1 MSELHINCPHCGS
14 SFQVM
19 VKGEPSSMMVFSCV
33 RCKTPL
39 MYYGGETAELDRDE
53 FAGLRKRLSKVLDVV
68 VSNDASVKEV
78 ADSLRRM
85 VDASNA
91 LAEERV
97 GQSGAGDGRG
107 DARGVAGDGDARGT
121 AGHGDARRA
130 VTITDE
136 ALEKLQ
142 KDLAEM
148 DAEKFLESL

>member
-33 RCKTPL
+33 KCKTPL
-39 MYYGGETAELDRDE
+39 MYYGGETAELDREE

-68 VSNDASVKEV
+68 ISNDSSVKDV

-91 LAEERV
+91 LAEEREEKREV
-97 GQSGAGDGRG
+97 SREGQSHA
-107 DARGVAGDGDARGT
+107 T
-121 AGHGDARRA
+121 A
-130 VTITDE
+130 ITDE
-136 ALEKLQ
+136 ALEQLQ
-142 KDLAEM
+142 KDPAEM
-148 DAEKFLESL
+148 DVDKVLESL

>member
-19 VKGEPSSMMVFSCV
+19 VKGEPSNMMVFSCV
-33 RCKTPL
+33 KCKTPL
-39 MYYGGETAELDRDE
+39 MYYGGETAELDREE

-68 VSNDASVKEV
+68 ISNDSSVKDV

-91 LAEERV
+91 LAEERIERS
-97 GQSGAGDGRG
+97 QQGRR
-107 DARGVAGDGDARGT
+107 DEVASA
-121 AGHGDARRA
+121 
-130 VTITDE
+130 ITDE
-136 ALEKLQ
+136 ALEQLQ

-148 DAEKFLESL
+148 DVDKFLESL

>member
-33 RCKTPL
+33 KCKTPL
-39 MYYGGETAELDRDE
+39 MYYGGETAELDREE

-68 VSNDASVKEV
+68 ISNDSSVKDV

-91 LAEERV
+91 LAEEREEKREV
-97 GQSGAGDGRG
+97 SREGNGR
-107 DARGVAGDGDARGT
+107 AAA
-121 AGHGDARRA
+121 
-130 VTITDE
+130 ITDE
-136 ALEKLQ
+136 ALEQLQ

-148 DAEKFLESL
+148 DVDKFLDSL

>member
-97 GQSGAGDGRG
+97 GQSGVDENRVADAGGAAVG
-107 DARGVAGDGDARGT
+107 G
-121 AGHGDARRA
+121 AGHRDARRA
-130 VTITDE
+130 VAITDE

>member
-97 GQSGAGDGRG
+97 GQSGGGDG
-107 DARGVAGDGDARGT
+107 RGVAGDGDARGT
-121 AGHGDARRA
+121 AGDRDARRA
-130 VTITDE
+130 VAITDE

>member
-33 RCKTPL
+33 KCKTPL
-39 MYYGGETAELDRDE
+39 MYYGGETAELDREE

-68 VSNDASVKEV
+68 ISNDSSVKDV

-91 LAEERV
+91 LAEEREEKREV
-97 GQSGAGDGRG
+97 AHEGQSHA
-107 DARGVAGDGDARGT
+107 T
-121 AGHGDARRA
+121 A
-130 VTITDE
+130 ITDE
-136 ALEKLQ
+136 ALEQLQ

-148 DAEKFLESL
+148 DVDKFLESL

>member
-33 RCKTPL
+33 KCKTPL
-39 MYYGGETAELDRDE
+39 MYYGGETAELDREE

-68 VSNDASVKEV
+68 ISNDSSVKEV
-78 ADSLRRM
+78 ADSLRSM

-91 LAEERV
+91 IAEERMERS
-97 GQSGAGDGRG
+97 QEGRR
-107 DARGVAGDGDARGT
+107 DESAVA
-121 AGHGDARRA
+121 
-130 VTITDE
+130 ITDE
-136 ALEKLQ
+136 ALEQLQ

-148 DAEKFLESL
+148 DADKFLESL

>member
-53 FAGLRKRLSKVLDVV
+53 FAGLRKRLSMVLDVV
-68 VSNDASVKEV
+68 VCNDASVKVV

-97 GQSGAGDGRG
+97 GQSGGGVGRG

-121 AGHGDARRA
+121 AGDGDARRA
-130 VTITDE
+130 VAITDE

>member
-33 RCKTPL
+33 KCKTPL
-39 MYYGGETAELDRDE
+39 MYYGGETTELDREE

-68 VSNDASVKEV
+68 ISNDSSVKEV
-78 ADSLRRM
+78 ADSLRSM

-91 LAEERV
+91 IAEERMERSQE
-97 GQSGAGDGRG
+97 GRRDEGA
-107 DARGVAGDGDARGT
+107 VA
-121 AGHGDARRA
+121 
-130 VTITDE
+130 ITDE
-136 ALEKLQ
+136 ALEQLQ

-148 DAEKFLESL
+148 DADKFLESL

>member
-97 GQSGAGDGRG
+97 CQSGGGDGRG
-107 DARGVAGDGDARGT
+107 DARGPAGDR
-121 AGHGDARRA
+121 DARRA
-130 VTITDE
+130 VAITDE

>member
-19 VKGEPSSMMVFSCV
+19 VKGEPSNMMVFSCV
-33 RCKTPL
+33 KCKTPL
-39 MYYGGETAELDRDE
+39 MYYGGETAELDREE

-68 VSNDASVKEV
+68 ISNDSSVKDV

-91 LAEERV
+91 LAEEREEKREASRE
-97 GQSGAGDGRG
+97 GENRA
-107 DARGVAGDGDARGT
+107 T
-121 AGHGDARRA
+121 A
-130 VTITDE
+130 ITDE
-136 ALEKLQ
+136 ALEQLQ

-148 DAEKFLESL
+148 DVDKFLESL

>member
-53 FAGLRKRLSKVLDVV
+53 FAGIRKRLSKVLDVV

-97 GQSGAGDGRG
+97 GQSGVDENRVADAGGAAVG
-107 DARGVAGDGDARGT
+107 G

>member
-97 GQSGAGDGRG
+97 GQSGVGENCAADVGGA
-107 DARGVAGDGDARGT
+107 DAAVGG

-130 VTITDE
+130 VAITDE

>member
-33 RCKTPL
+33 KCRIPL
-39 MYYGGETAELDRDE
+39 MYYGGETAELDREE

-68 VSNDASVKEV
+68 ISNDSSVKDV

-91 LAEERV
+91 LAEEREEKREV
-97 GQSGAGDGRG
+97 SREGQSHA
-107 DARGVAGDGDARGT
+107 AA
-121 AGHGDARRA
+121 
-130 VTITDE
+130 ITDE
-136 ALEKLQ
+136 ALEQLQ

-148 DAEKFLESL
+148 DVDKFLESL

>member
-33 RCKTPL
+33 KCKTPL
-39 MYYGGETAELDRDE
+39 MYYGGETAELDREE

-68 VSNDASVKEV
+68 ISNDSSVKDV

-91 LAEERV
+91 LAEERTERS
-97 GQSGAGDGRG
+97 QQGRR
-107 DARGVAGDGDARGT
+107 DEVASA
-121 AGHGDARRA
+121 
-130 VTITDE
+130 ITDE
-136 ALEKLQ
+136 ALEQLQ

>member
-1 MSELHINCPHCGS
+1 
-14 SFQVM
+14 
-19 VKGEPSSMMVFSCV
+19 
-33 RCKTPL
+33 

-97 GQSGAGDGRG
+97 GQSGGGDG
-107 DARGVAGDGDARGT
+107 RGVAGDGDARGT
-121 AGHGDARRA
+121 AGDRDARRA
-130 VTITDE
+130 VAITDE

-142 KDLAEM
+142 KDLAEI

>member
-97 GQSGAGDGRG
+97 GQSGGGDARG
-107 DARGVAGDGDARGT
+107 GARGVAGD
-121 AGHGDARRA
+121 GDARRA

>member
-14 SFQVM
+14 AFQVM

-33 RCKTPL
+33 KCKTPL
-39 MYYGGETAELDRDE
+39 MYYGGETAELDREE

-68 VSNDASVKEV
+68 ISNDSSVKDV

-91 LAEERV
+91 LAEERE
-97 GQSGAGDGRG
+97 GSREGKS
-107 DARGVAGDGDARGT
+107 
-121 AGHGDARRA
+121 RA
-130 VTITDE
+130 AAITDE
-136 ALEKLQ
+136 ALEQLQ

-148 DAEKFLESL
+148 DVDKFLDSL

>member
-33 RCKTPL
+33 KCKTPL
-39 MYYGGETAELDRDE
+39 MYYGGETAELDREE

-68 VSNDASVKEV
+68 ISSV

-91 LAEERV
+91 LAEEREEKREV
-97 GQSGAGDGRG
+97 SREGQSHA
-107 DARGVAGDGDARGT
+107 T
-121 AGHGDARRA
+121 A
-130 VTITDE
+130 ITDE
-136 ALEKLQ
+136 ALEQLQ

-148 DAEKFLESL
+148 DVDKFLESL

>member
-19 VKGEPSSMMVFSCV
+19 VNGEPSSMMVFSCV
-33 RCKTPL
+33 KCKTPL
-39 MYYGGETAELDRDE
+39 MYYGGETAELDREE

-68 VSNDASVKEV
+68 ISNDSSVKDV

-91 LAEERV
+91 LAEERE
-97 GQSGAGDGRG
+97 GSREGKS
-107 DARGVAGDGDARGT
+107 
-121 AGHGDARRA
+121 RA
-130 VTITDE
+130 AAITDE
-136 ALEKLQ
+136 ALEQLQ

-148 DAEKFLESL
+148 DVDKFLESL

>member
-39 MYYGGETAELDRDE
+39 MYYGGETAEVDRDE

-97 GQSGAGDGRG
+97 GQSGVGESRAADAGGV
-107 DARGVAGDGDARGT
+107 DA
-121 AGHGDARRA
+121 AGHRDARRA
-130 VTITDE
+130 VAITDE

>member
-19 VKGEPSSMMVFSCV
+19 VKGEPSNMMVFSCV
-33 RCKTPL
+33 KCKTPL
-39 MYYGGETAELDRDE
+39 MYYGGETAELDREE

-68 VSNDASVKEV
+68 IGNDSSVKDV

-91 LAEERV
+91 LAEEREEKREASRE
-97 GQSGAGDGRG
+97 GENRA
-107 DARGVAGDGDARGT
+107 T
-121 AGHGDARRA
+121 A
-130 VTITDE
+130 ITDE
-136 ALEKLQ
+136 ALEQLQ

-148 DAEKFLESL
+148 DVDKFLESL

>member
-97 GQSGAGDGRG
+97 GQSGGGDG
-107 DARGVAGDGDARGT
+107 RGVAGDGDAR
-121 AGHGDARRA
+121 RA
-130 VTITDE
+130 VAITDE

>member
-1 MSELHINCPHCGS
+1 
-14 SFQVM
+14 
-19 VKGEPSSMMVFSCV
+19 
-33 RCKTPL
+33 

-97 GQSGAGDGRG
+97 GQSGGGDGRG
-107 DARGVAGDGDARGT
+107 DARGTAGDR
-121 AGHGDARRA
+121 DARRA
-130 VTITDE
+130 VAITDE

>member
-53 FAGLRKRLSKVLDVV
+53 FAGLRKWLSKVLDVV
-68 VSNDASVKEV
+68 ISNDASVKEV

-97 GQSGAGDGRG
+97 GQSGAGENSAA
-107 DARGVAGDGDARGT
+107 DAGG

-130 VTITDE
+130 VAITDE

>member
-14 SFQVM
+14 AFQVM

-33 RCKTPL
+33 KCKTPL
-39 MYYGGETAELDRDE
+39 MYYGGETAELDREE

-68 VSNDASVKEV
+68 ISNDSSVKDV

-91 LAEERV
+91 LAEERIERS
-97 GQSGAGDGRG
+97 QQGRR
-107 DARGVAGDGDARGT
+107 DEVASA
-121 AGHGDARRA
+121 
-130 VTITDE
+130 ITDE
-136 ALEKLQ
+136 ALEQLQ

-148 DAEKFLESL
+148 DVDKFLESL

>member
-97 GQSGAGDGRG
+97 GQSGGGDARG
-107 DARGVAGDGDARGT
+107 DARGVAGDGDAR
-121 AGHGDARRA
+121 RA
-130 VTITDE
+130 VAITDE

>member
-19 VKGEPSSMMVFSCV
+19 VNGEPSSMMVFSCV
-33 RCKTPL
+33 KCKTPL
-39 MYYGGETAELDRDE
+39 MYYGGETAELDREE
-53 FAGLRKRLSKVLDVV
+53 FAGLRKRLAKVLDVV
-68 VSNDASVKEV
+68 ISNDSSVKDV

-91 LAEERV
+91 LAEERE
-97 GQSGAGDGRG
+97 GSREGKS
-107 DARGVAGDGDARGT
+107 
-121 AGHGDARRA
+121 RA
-130 VTITDE
+130 AAITDE
-136 ALEKLQ
+136 ALEQLQ

>member
-97 GQSGAGDGRG
+97 GQSGGG

-121 AGHGDARRA
+121 AGDRDARRA
-130 VTITDE
+130 VAITDE

>member
-33 RCKTPL
+33 KCKTPL
-39 MYYGGETAELDRDE
+39 MYYGGETAELDREE

-68 VSNDASVKEV
+68 ISNDSSVKDV
-78 ADSLRRM
+78 ADSLRSM

-91 LAEERV
+91 IAEERMERSQE
-97 GQSGAGDGRG
+97 GRRDEGA
-107 DARGVAGDGDARGT
+107 A
-121 AGHGDARRA
+121 
-130 VTITDE
+130 TITDE
-136 ALEKLQ
+136 ALEQLQ

-148 DAEKFLESL
+148 DVDKFLESL

>member
-1 MSELHINCPHCGS
+1 MSELRINCPHCGS

-33 RCKTPL
+33 KCKTPL
-39 MYYGGETAELDRDE
+39 MYYEGETAELDRDE

-68 VSNDASVKEV
+68 ISNDSSVKDV

-91 LAEERV
+91 LAEERE
-97 GQSGAGDGRG
+97 GSREGKS
-107 DARGVAGDGDARGT
+107 
-121 AGHGDARRA
+121 RA
-130 VTITDE
+130 AAITDE
-136 ALEKLQ
+136 ALEQLQ

-148 DAEKFLESL
+148 DVDKFLESL